1 MAADNFLAKVALLVL
16 APGAVHAVGIGLQN
30 NVNQGYGDEG
40 FVGNYLFM
48 AAPHLLM
55 VCLAAISMLR
65 KGALLQTLIGLNLV
79 LISFTFYVHWL
90 VSSREAGLAWVLY
103 YPLCA
108 LFLVAYGIFK
118 YSVGRR
124 RT

>member
-1 MAADNFLAKVALLVL
+1 MAADNFLAKVVLLVL
-16 APGAVHAVGIGLQN
+16 APAAVHAVGAALQN
-30 NVNQGYGDEG
+30 NVNQGYGDEW

-55 VCLAAISMLR
+55 VCLAAVSMLR
-65 KGALLQTLIGLNLV
+65 RGTLLQSLVGLNLV
-79 LISFTFYVHWL
+79 LISFTIYVHWL

-103 YPLCA
+103 YPFCA

-118 YSVGRR
+118 FAVGRR